1 MNEIMNTTFDMSRI
15 TTAVEKARRMQ
26 ERYGKKLHVLAWKT
40 HNGKT
45 VVLTSYTST
54 PPRATL
60 LSFPPIGEIK
70 EFPV

>member
-1 MNEIMNTTFDMSRI
+1 MTTTLDMCRI
-15 TTAVEKARRMQ
+15 NTAVEKARRMQ

-40 HNGKT
+40 YNSKT
-45 VVLTSYTST
+45 IVLTSYTST

-60 LSFPPIGEIK
+60 LSFPPVGEVQ

>member
-1 MNEIMNTTFDMSRI
+1 MTTTLDMCRI
-15 TTAVEKARRMQ
+15 TTAVEKARRIQ
-26 ERYGKKLHVLAWKT
+26 ERYGKELHVLAWKT

-54 PPRATL
+54 PPRAML